1 MKDFESLKQF
11 KTLLIL
17 LVSVLVHSITW
28 GQNQTPDF
36 CLDIDL
42 IKDKFSGISSFE
54 SPSYYQIQFV
64 KIVSDKTTYNA
75 RFMAV
80 SESPKTEGS
89 LIILLDD
96 GSKIEKRTKISVNV
110 NSAAKFVHS
119 CSIDLSALE
128 VSMLL
133 KHQITDV
140 RLGIKDY
147 SVDHP
152 LRYQAY
158 LACLKSFTKTDIDPK
173 RKQRDFEPIE
183 VRTLVEEMPKF
194 PGGDPAFL
202 KLLREKTS
210 PYKGASGVV
219 YVSYVVDQVGQIRNV
234 KVLRGLSTETDSLAT
249 HIIKNLTGYKPG
261 YEAGI
266 PVPVQFTIPIRFE

>member
-1 MKDFESLKQF
+1 
-11 KTLLIL
+11 
-17 LVSVLVHSITW
+17 
-28 GQNQTPDF
+28 
-36 CLDIDL
+36 
-42 IKDKFSGISSFE
+42 
-54 SPSYYQIQFV
+54 
-64 KIVSDKTTYNA
+64 
-75 RFMAV
+75 
-80 SESPKTEGS
+80 
-89 LIILLDD
+89 
-96 GSKIEKRTKISVNV
+96 
-110 NSAAKFVHS
+110 
-119 CSIDLSALE
+119 
-128 VSMLL
+128 
-133 KHQITDV
+133 
-140 RLGIKDY
+140 LGIKDY